1 MNDIT
6 PSELKDRQQQ
16 QQAPIIIDVREPW
29 EYEETRIEGSRNIPL
44 GELPTKL
51 DELEDLKH
59 TEVVV
64 HCKGGGRS
72 ATAKALLQQHGF
84 NKVRNLLGGITAYNA
99 Q

>member
-6 PSELKDRQQQ
+6 PSELKERQQQ
-16 QQAPIIIDVREPW
+16 QQAPIIIDVRETW
-29 EYEETRIEGSRNIPL
+29 EHEEARIDGSRNIPL
-44 GELPTKL
+44 GELPGKL
-51 DELEDLKH
+51 EELEDLKH

-72 ATAKALLQQHGF
+72 ATAKALMQQHGF
-84 NKVRNLLGGITAYNA
+84 QNVRNLLGGINAYNA

>member
-6 PSELKDRQQQ
+6 PAELKERQQN

-29 EYEETRIEGSRNIPL
+29 EYEESRIDGSRNIPL
-44 GELPTKL
+44 GELPTKIE
-51 DELEDLKH
+51 DLEDLKH

-84 NKVRNLLGGITAYNA
+84 DHVRNLVGGINAYNA
-99 Q
+99 G